1 MRDVYAHQAALHA
14 NRRIPVH
21 VKTGSLMLE
30 REKLQ
35 CGSGLPVD
43 GRDDDLRDVVT
54 RERHADRVHPTR
66 RKAEEA

>member
-1 MRDVYAHQAALHA
+1 VRDVDAHQAALHA

-21 VKTGSLMLE
+21 VKTGSPMLE
-30 REKLQ
+30 REKLS

-43 GRDDDLRDVVT
+43 CRDDDLRDVVT
-54 RERHADRVHPTR
+54 RERHADRAHPTR